1 MNKVEQNKISD
12 VDASSYSQIDL
23 LKKEVMKLKNTLIL
37 KSKELDNLRS
47 QNNSLEGRISEL
59 EVSPKVKE
67 INVNKFGIKLLKGS
81 FFILHFFTSLL
92 SNSAS
97 IVSPATEI

>member
-1 MNKVEQNKISD
+1 
-12 VDASSYSQIDL
+12 
-23 LKKEVMKLKNTLIL
+23 MKLKNTLIL

-67 INVNKFGIKLLKGS
+67 LNTPSNDFYTDLIENQYHHLIIKKLY
-81 FFILHFFTSLL
+81 
-92 SNSAS
+92 
-97 IVSPATEI
+97 